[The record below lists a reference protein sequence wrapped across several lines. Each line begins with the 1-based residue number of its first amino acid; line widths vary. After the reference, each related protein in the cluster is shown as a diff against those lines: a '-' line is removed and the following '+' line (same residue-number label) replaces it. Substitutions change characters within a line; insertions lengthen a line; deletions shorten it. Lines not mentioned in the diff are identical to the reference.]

1 MNDTAAS
8 DDMSADDADDLLV
21 AELRRVSGVA
31 DPIPPRWAEA
41 AHGAFAWATLGS
53 VPARLTYDSRT
64 AASSGRGDVLFT
76 GPAGR
81 TVRFT
86 AGAGPTRVEVELEL
100 DIGADKVRLVGSV
113 RPGRRTAVVALSTT
127 GRTVAHADDSGTFR
141 VDELPR
147 RPFCVLIDG
156 PQPIKT
162 GWVVT

>member
-8 DDMSADDADDLLV
+8 ADTSADDADDLLV
-21 AELRRVSGVA
+21 AELRRVAGVA
-31 DPIPPRWAEA
+31 DPVPPGWTEA
-41 AHGAFAWATLGS
+41 AHGVFAWAAVPGD
-53 VPARLTYDSRT
+53 PARLTYDSRT

-76 GPAGR
+76 GPAQR

-100 DIGADKVRLVGSV
+100 DVGADKVRVVGRV
-113 RPGRRTAVVALSTT
+113 RPGRHTGVVVLSTA
-127 GRTVAHADDSGTFR
+127 GRTVAHADESGTFR

>member
-8 DDMSADDADDLLV
+8 ADPTADDADDLLV
-21 AELRRVSGVA
+21 AELRRVAGVA
-31 DPIPPRWAEA
+31 DPVPPGWADA
-41 AHGAFAWATLGS
+41 AHGAFAWATVPG

-64 AASSGRGDVLFT
+64 AASGGRGDVLFA
-76 GPAGR
+76 GPAER

-86 AGAGPTRVEVELEL
+86 AGAGPARAEVELEL
-100 DIGADKVRLVGSV
+100 DIGADKVRVLGRV
-113 RPGRRTAVVALSTT
+113 RPGRRATVVALSTA

-147 RPFCVLIDG
+147 RPFCVVIDG
-156 PQPIKT
+156 PQPLKT